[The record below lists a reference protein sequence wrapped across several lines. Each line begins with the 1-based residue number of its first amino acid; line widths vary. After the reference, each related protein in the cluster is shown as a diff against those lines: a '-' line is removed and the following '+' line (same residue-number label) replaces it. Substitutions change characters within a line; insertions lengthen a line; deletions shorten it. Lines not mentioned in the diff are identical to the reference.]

1 MSHANARFTPAGRLL
16 MVQRI
21 EAGTPQAHVA
31 RQMGLSRGTV
41 AKWWHSLAPASVAG
55 CRYAVVVSRRDD
67 VLVRHRDEIV
77 AAAKR
82 NKARTISL
90 VGSVAR
96 GEDTEDSDCDFLVD
110 FEKGIT
116 LFGIGRLE
124 VALEDLLGC
133 SVDVVPRSC
142 LRAHCRSMTE
152 DAILL

>member
-1 MSHANARFTPAGRLL
+1 MESLL
-16 MVQRI
+16 WLWIDLRDL
-21 EAGTPQAHVA
+21 AGTPRGSYAE
-31 RQMGLSRGTV
+31 GLHRSDGSSRCATAAGYFEFDASPVRFLRGCYTGTM
-41 AKWWHSLAPASVAG
+41 
-55 CRYAVVVSRRDD
+55 SRRDE
-67 VLVRHRDEIV
+67 VLVKHRKAIV

-82 NKARTISL
+82 NKARTIAL

-96 GEDTEDSDCDFLVD
+96 GEDTEDSDYDFLVE

-142 LRAHCRSMTE
+142 LRESCSGMIE